1 MTVLVLGVGVVVTLL
16 VISALG
22 LLVWG
27 AILDGRPVEQELYP
41 APAVINLDRK
51 GDAA

>member
-1 MTVLVLGVGVVVTLL
+1 MTVLIFGVGVLVTLL
-16 VISALG
+16 VTSALG

-27 AILDGRPVEQELYP
+27 AILDGRPVESEIHP
-41 APAVINLDRK
+41 APAVVSIDRK